1 VGIAIGQA
9 QRSLAQAVI
18 ALPQLAAMPGG
29 KLHQDLA
36 AAMVE
41 TRVGRERDCLRL
53 HRVSIVTRS
62 RLEGFTAPA
71 ASAASMVAASSCSIP
86 LAPMRSRQRVSELGS
101 IGN

>member
-1 VGIAIGQA
+1 
-9 QRSLAQAVI
+9 
-18 ALPQLAAMPGG
+18 
-29 KLHQDLA
+29 
-36 AAMVE
+36 
-41 TRVGRERDCLRL
+41 
-53 HRVSIVTRS
+53 VSIVTRS